1 VFSAAS
7 QAAKCHGL
15 RTHLIALVAA
25 ALLPAF
31 AVGAIAVAAAV
42 DTYRQSFER
51 RLEST
56 AQALA
61 SAVDTE
67 IAGSFLA
74 LSTLAT
80 ARTLNDETELAAFHE
95 RARRAAA
102 ILGTRIFL
110 IAPDASVIL
119 HTDEP
124 FGTPPRPLQPDSA
137 ALARAVFTT
146 GRPAVGNLVRGQRTG
161 EPLAPIYVPVSKDG
175 TTVSYALGSVV
186 ESKRISSPLGKQAFR
201 EGGYAGL
208 TDGTGKIVARSAD
221 HERYIGQQVREWVMD
236 GVEASAG
243 GILRGRNLTGVE
255 ITTAF
260 RHLSKAPGWFITVA
274 EPRSTYLATLWP
286 PLATLAIGGLGTVA
300 AALFL
305 ALKIGGRVLGPVDQL
320 TREAETVA
328 SNGGKLPPASGQTAC
343 VIEFVRLQ
351 RAVRSAEEALAQRT
365 AAIAAGEARLRAV
378 VDTAVD
384 AILVIDE
391 AGILQSFNRAAET
404 IFGYAADEVV
414 GRNVSVLMGAD
425 EAARHDGYIGAYL
438 STGERKIIGTG
449 REVEGRRKDG
459 SRVPLD
465 LAIAEWRDG
474 EGKRFF
480 TGIMRDISARKA
492 DEARQALLVREVD
505 HRAKNALAVV
515 QSVLRL
521 TPANDAQSFVAA
533 VEARVAALAR
543 AHSLL
548 AEGGWS
554 GADLRAVA
562 ERELAP
568 YATPRRGATA
578 AAAPPPEPQV
588 SLDGPP
594 LPLSPAAVQP
604 FAMVLHE
611 LATNAA
617 KHGALSAAGGR
628 VELRWRAGRRA
639 GDDGRLRLRWAETGG
654 PRLAAPPS
662 RRGFGTRVIDNTV
675 RGQLGGTVERRWE
688 QSGLV
693 VEVAVPLTR
702 ATSDADAAV
711 RTAA

>member
-1 VFSAAS
+1 M
-7 QAAKCHGL
+7 
-15 RTHLIALVAA
+15 HLVALVAA

-31 AVGAIAVAAAV
+31 AVGALAVAAAV
-42 DTYRQSFER
+42 DTYRNSFER
-51 RLEST
+51 QLEST

-61 SAVDTE
+61 SAIDTE
-67 IAGSFLA
+67 IAGSLLA

-80 ARTLNDETELAAFHE
+80 ARTLDDPADLPEFHV

-110 IAPDASVIL
+110 IARDATILL

-124 FGTPPRPLQPDSA
+124 FGTRPRPLQPDSA
-137 ALARAVFTT
+137 AVARGVFAT
-146 GRPAVGNLVRGQRTG
+146 GRPVVGDLIRGTRTG
-161 EPLAPIYVPVSKDG
+161 EPLAPVYVPVSKDG
-175 TTVSYALGSVV
+175 TTVSYVLGSVV
-186 ESKRISSPLGKQAFR
+186 ESKRISSLLGKQAFR

-208 TDGTGKIVARSAD
+208 IDGSGKIVARSID
-221 HERYIGQQVREWVMD
+221 HERYIGQRVRDWVLE
-236 GVEASAG
+236 GVEQAAG
-243 GILRGRNLTGVE
+243 GILHGANLTGVK

-260 RHLSKAPGWFITVA
+260 RHLSKAPGWFVTVA
-274 EPRSTYLATLWP
+274 EPRSTYLATLWA

-305 ALKIGGRVLGPVDQL
+305 ALKIGARILRPVEWLTHKAERV
-320 TREAETVA
+320 A
-328 SNGGKLPPASGQTAC
+328 ASGGAAQI
-343 VIEFVRLQ
+343 VPEGPPVLVLEFQRL
-351 RAVRSAEEALAQRT
+351 RAAVVRSHRT
-365 AAIAAGEARLRAV
+365 LQERASAVADGEARLRAI

-384 AILVIDE
+384 AIMVIDE
-391 AGILQSFNRAAET
+391 KGILHSFNRSAET
-404 IFGYAADEVV
+404 IFGYGADEVV
-414 GRNVSVLMGAD
+414 GRNVSVLMDA
-425 EAARHDGYIGAYL
+425 EQASRHDGYLGAYFR
-438 STGERKIIGTG
+438 TGERKIIGVG

-480 TGIMRDISARKA
+480 TGIMRDISARRA

-521 TPANDAQSFVAA
+521 TPANDAQSFAAA

-554 GADLRAVA
+554 GADLRTVA
-562 ERELAP
+562 ERELAA
-568 YATPRRGATA
+568 YSTPRRGATA
-578 AAAPPPEPQV
+578 AATAAVPTLPEPLV

-617 KHGALSAAGGR
+617 KHGALSAPGGR

-639 GDDGRLRLRWAETGG
+639 EDDGRLRLLWAETGG
-654 PRLAAPPS
+654 PRLLAPPS
-662 RRGFGTRVIDNTV
+662 HRGFGTRVIDNTV

-688 QSGLV
+688 PSGLV
-693 VEVAVPLTR
+693 VEVAVPLKR

-711 RTAA
+711 RSAA